1 MGFIKGIARVS
12 LGVVTG
18 GTSELIIATH
28 MGYDMDRGMASILTL
43 GASEAAKDCRK
54 RRRR

>member
-1 MGFIKGIARVS
+1 MGFIKGIARVG

-18 GTSELIIATH
+18 GTSEFIIATH
-28 MGYDMDRGMASILTL
+28 KGYDMDRGMASIFTL
-43 GASEAAKDCRK
+43 GTSEAVRDCRK